1 MPNLVVQQLSNPA
14 AADAQK
20 RAQRNTLST
29 VLLAAESRRAVL
41 AYQQILSVCHG
52 VNTCGRTLL
61 ASVRFP
67 FRNTSSLGC

>member
-1 MPNLVVQQLSNPA
+1 MPNLMVRQLSNPA
-14 AADAQK
+14 AADPQK
-20 RAQRNTLST
+20 RRSGTPFQPSYWPQKA
-29 VLLAAESRRAVL
+29 RRAVL